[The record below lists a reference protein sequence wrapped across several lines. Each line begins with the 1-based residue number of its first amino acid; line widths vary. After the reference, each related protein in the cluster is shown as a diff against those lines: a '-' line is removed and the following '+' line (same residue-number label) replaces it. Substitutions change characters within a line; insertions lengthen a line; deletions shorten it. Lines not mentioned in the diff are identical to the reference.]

1 MDDKSIMFEILKL
14 TRMYKLA
21 CRSHDE
27 ESSLKYKYKLEEAK
41 DIYNKYFDTNVNLT
55 YIGGGSYELR
65 T

>member
-27 ESSLKYKYKLEEAK
+27 ENSLRYKYKLEEAK

-55 YIGGGSYELR
+55 YLGGGSYELR